1 MSTWVECPGGALVNI
16 DRAVAIESRL
26 HPTAPPDAGR
36 READR
41 CNVFFIM
48 PGGDAVLW
56 RTFTGPTSL
65 TDAAAGIRRLLAAA
79 GVRLLTGAV

>member
-1 MSTWVECPGGALVNI
+1 MSTWVECPGGALVNL
-16 DRAVAIESRL
+16 DRAMAIEARL
-26 HPTAPPDAGR
+26 RPEDG
-36 READR
+36 
-41 CNVFFIM
+41 CNVFFLM

-65 TDAAAGIRRLLAAA
+65 IDAAANVRGLLAAA